1 MSFNTLHAH
10 TSALKFIFLP
20 YLYAFLLSLRGSVIN
35 GEQNMLEVVGENI
48 IDLQFWSVCL
58 CVCVIYP

>member
-1 MSFNTLHAH
+1 MVSSILLNFN
-10 TSALKFIFLP
+10 
-20 YLYAFLLSLRGSVIN
+20 AFLLSLRGSVIN

-58 CVCVIYP
+58 CMCYLSLKG

>member
-1 MSFNTLHAH
+1 MVSSILLNFH
-10 TSALKFIFLP
+10 
-20 YLYAFLLSLRGSVIN
+20 AFLLSLRGSVIN
-35 GEQNMLEVVGENI
+35 GEQNMLEVVGGNI